1 MTMSPFRLFTKVFF
15 FTMIVALFT
24 TQFQLISQ
32 SKHMILLEGD
42 MKVNGIFP
50 QKMPAPNTNTNDAR
64 HTKQQNQQRPFV
76 DILSIASRARPEV
89 AQAQKDTW
97 ASHRIVRHFFTV
109 TEDDDPD
116 PFCSQDITDAQ
127 IMTYSKTCR
136 SRDHWP
142 VRNTLTKYFTQ
153 SFARSQWL
161 VKKKDPGAWLCAQ
174 RRMAAGLAKIGRAY
188 RNAAAEEMP
197 DFLFLVDDDTYVNM
211 DRFEKEILLFNNNTE
226 GEVIDDETDRS
237 AKVYVGCLVFAPPA
251 KLIQFSFPFGGWGT
265 FFSRGAIERLIMPLH
280 CSTKKDSANR
290 SPFEEGACRRLNSVD
305 DYHLQESPFFNE
317 GMSISDLMA
326 AFAGVTTSP
335 YCMHSDWGIGYFIN
349 FYNISGVRWEG
360 PGHWYP
366 QVAQTRIHPLGRQAS
381 YIYRNPG
388 GECRLTGENCNTGS
402 LVCHYVNTTQM
413 KGLWRDR
420 QVSKQ

>member
-1 MTMSPFRLFTKVFF
+1 
-15 FTMIVALFT
+15 
-24 TQFQLISQ
+24 
-32 SKHMILLEGD
+32 
-42 MKVNGIFP
+42 
-50 QKMPAPNTNTNDAR
+50 
-64 HTKQQNQQRPFV
+64 
-76 DILSIASRARPEV
+76 
-89 AQAQKDTW
+89 
-97 ASHRIVRHFFTV
+97 
-109 TEDDDPD
+109 
-116 PFCSQDITDAQ
+116 
-127 IMTYSKTCR
+127 
-136 SRDHWP
+136 
-142 VRNTLTKYFTQ
+142 
-153 SFARSQWL
+153 
-161 VKKKDPGAWLCAQ
+161 
-174 RRMAAGLAKIGRAY
+174 
-188 RNAAAEEMP
+188 
-197 DFLFLVDDDTYVNM
+197 M